1 MNRLKNKVALITGA
15 TRGLGRAMATMFGE
29 EGAKVAVTG
38 RTEADGL
45 KVVKTIRDAGGTAEF
60 IRFDMADEQSVKTAM
75 KNVVLTPKIGDPKD
89 LAYAAT
95 FLASDESAY
104 ITGQLIPVDGGIAS
118 YMPIP
123 KVEPAKT

>member
-1 MNRLKNKVALITGA
+1 MFA
-15 TRGLGRAMATMFGE
+15 TEGLAPLLADP
-29 EGAKVAVTG
+29 VLN
-38 RTEADGL
+38 EA
-45 KVVKTIRDAGGTAEF
+45 F
-60 IRFDMADEQSVKTAM
+60 

-104 ITGQLIPVDGGIAS
+104 ITGQLIAVDGGIAS